1 MKTDYIKRACAF
13 DAFCKDCKGL
23 ERGECE
29 YYGNGCK
36 TIETLL
42 SVRSEAVVPKDFHDK
57 TCEAM
62 AKRHAE
68 EIQKF
73 MWIPCYKR
81 LPSGDGPVLVN
92 VCIRDASWKIILMEA
107 EDVKEHYKRG
117 HINAWMPV
125 PQMYEE
131 GDHDYKSE
139 QTEQDGLQMNMEEY
153 KVRLG
158 EDVVLDLGIAPD
170 WYISALSYDRASVT
184 ITLRSDNLLL
194 ANKLL
199 PGEEIYMKQLLDEKS
214 QTVLQS
220 GG

>member
-1 MKTDYIKRACAF
+1 MQ
-13 DAFCKDCKGL
+13 GL
-23 ERGECE
+23 ERGKCE
-29 YYGNGCK
+29 YYDNNCK

-42 SVRSEAVVPKDFHDK
+42 FVRSEAVVPKDFHDK

-62 AKRHAE
+62 AKRHTE
-68 EIQKF
+68 EIQKL
-73 MWIPCYKR
+73 MSMHGNCAEWIPCFKR

-131 GDHDYKSE
+131 GDHNCKSE

-158 EDVVLDLGIAPD
+158 EDVVLDLGINPD
-170 WYISALSYDRASVT
+170 WWISALSYDRVSVT
-184 ITLRSDNLLL
+184 ITLRPDNLSL
-194 ANKLL
+194 AKSLNE
-199 PGEEIYMKQLLDEKS
+199 GGCDEVDKCRCG
-214 QTVLQS
+214 TRYI
-220 GG
+220 